1 MAKSFR
7 CRLITPDAQV
17 LDAKAT
23 AAVLPAWDG
32 QMGILPDRAAF
43 VAKLGP
49 GELRFD
55 FAPDNLPGSS
65 SGGGGGSRAYFVEGG
80 FAHMVKNELMLLATK
95 AIPAESLNEN
105 EAQAELAE
113 AAARKDP
120 GTDPAIVEKIRRDRE
135 KAAAKLRV
143 ARNFKAAGG
152 GI

>member
-23 AAVLPAWDG
+23 SCVLPAWDG

-43 VAKLGP
+43 VASLGP
-49 GELRFD
+49 GELKFD
-55 FAPDNLPGSS
+55 FASSDNPKDV
-65 SGGGGGSRAYFVEGG
+65 GGGSRSYFVEGG

-95 AIPAESLNEN
+95 AIPAESLSES

-113 AAARKDP
+113 ANARTNAD
-120 GTDPAIVEKIRRDRE
+120 GNSVVAEKIRTDRDR
-135 KAAAKLRV
+135 AAAKLRV
-143 ARNFKAAGG
+143 ARNFKAGGG

>member
-1 MAKSFR
+1 MATKSFR

-17 LDAKAT
+17 LDAKAS
-23 AAVLPAWDG
+23 AVVLPAWDG

-49 GELRFD
+49 GELRVD
-55 FAPDNLPGSS
+55 FVPGETPKDM
-65 SGGGGGSRAYFVEGG
+65 GGGSRSYFLEGG

-95 AIPAESLNEN
+95 AVPAEALSET

-113 AAARKDP
+113 ANARKD
-120 GTDPAIVEKIRRDRE
+120 GTDAAAVEKIRDDRE

-143 ARNFKAAGG
+143 ARQFKASGG

>member
-23 AAVLPAWDG
+23 SCVLPAWDG

-55 FAPDNLPGSS
+55 FAPSDNPKDI
-65 SGGGGGSRAYFVEGG
+65 GGGSRSYFVEGG

-95 AIPAESLNEN
+95 AIPAESLSEN

-113 AAARKDP
+113 ATARKDV
-120 GTDPAIVEKIRRDRE
+120 GTDAAVVEKIRQDRE

-143 ARNFKAAGG
+143 ARNFKASGS